1 MEVQSITIQQATSPK
16 ALTMISFAR
25 EVGPE
30 AVIRQVFDWLTQIDA
45 LSGGKTTANTL
56 AMIAGMVVDRMQ
68 YRSVAS
74 VLMALRDG
82 FSSTDKDGKI
92 YGSLTWPTV
101 SLWIERHEEKVL
113 AVAHETHASKVVKGD
128 NYGKE
133 WMDEQEQKSTGHKSR
148 QSREIERLRNKL
160 KNR

>member
-25 EVGPE
+25 EVGPQ

-113 AVAHETHASKVVKGD
+113 AVAHEAHASKVVKGD
-128 NYGKE
+128 NYGTE
-133 WMDEQEQKSTGHKSR
+133 WLNEQEEKSAGYKSR
-148 QSREIERLRNKL
+148 QSREIERLRKKL